1 MTNRD
6 LLMIAARAPNPGET
20 KTRLGAAI
28 GMEAAAD
35 LYRAFLQDLEATF
48 GCDSGSRRW
57 DLAWTHSPPDVDF
70 RAELRALTGREA
82 PTDVWFVPQNGP
94 DWGTR
99 QANLLRWG
107 FSQGY
112 ERVVLMASDSP
123 QLERRHIEDAFRRL
137 ERHDVVLGRVR
148 DGGYYL
154 VGMVGY
160 HDILSGVPMS
170 TTSAADGVVQ
180 AAANLGLTIGETEP
194 TFDID
199 EVTDLGLLIDLLRRN
214 SSRCPETRSVLVRL
228 GLASEF
234 K

>member
-1 MTNRD
+1 MTRRD

-28 GMEAAAD
+28 GMESAAE
-35 LYRAFLQDLEATF
+35 LYRAFLRDLAATF
-48 GCDSGSRRW
+48 GCDSGSRTW

-70 RAELRALTGREA
+70 RAELFAVTGREA
-82 PTDVWFVPQNGP
+82 PTDVWFVPQDGP

-107 FSQGY
+107 FQHGY
-112 ERVVLMASDSP
+112 ERIVLMASDSP
-123 QLERRHIEDAFRRL
+123 QLERRHIEDALRQL
-137 ERHDVVLGRVR
+137 EKHDVVLGRVR

-154 VGMVGY
+154 VGMVGN

-180 AAANLGLTIGETEP
+180 AATNLGLTIGETEP

-214 SSRCPETRSVLVRL
+214 SSRCPETRCALVRL

-234 K
+234 T